1 VAALLSGLWIV
12 TSSLTARADL
22 VDCHDAYK
30 ELARKPKARAMA
42 VSQSKQL
49 CYYGWGYN
57 SQKDANGRV
66 LADCDKEAND
76 CRLLDA
82 ERDIALLKK
91 QQQEGREKEVSDIK
105 QAQTKLK
112 ELDLYSGEIDG
123 QRGPGTIAAVK
134 AFQSR
139 IGIAQNGEITSG
151 LLARLSEDEQTIA
164 KRDRRSI
171 CFGALGYDRSGWSS
185 SAHSDPN
192 VSEAKR
198 RGLSVDDCRVAIGL
212 PRQVAPTIVQ
222 STVDRDTRSIC
233 FGALGYDRSG
243 WSSSAHSEPNVSE
256 AKRRGLSVDDCRVAI
271 GLPRQVAPTIVQST
285 VDRDTRSI
293 CFGALGYDRS
303 GWSSSAHSD
312 PNVSEA
318 KRRGLSVDDCR
329 VAIGLSVAS
338 KSYDDGGSSVPSPPQ
353 ETHLFVGI
361 AQNHLCY
368 QLLNTQRDNWLS
380 NANVNLMAE
389 AKRRELSIDDCR
401 VAIGL
406 DPLNATSSQ
415 TPKVVEVNPP
425 TPKPLSLSEICELS
439 LNSDRTDWSSTASA
453 TEARRQAD
461 ALGITLQACQSQ
473 LGIKIEQKTADT
485 SSAND
490 QTAENNIPVSP
501 STPLQ
506 KKVALVMGNSNYRHS
521 PVLANPHNDAEAVA
535 SALTIL
541 GFEVIKGLDLSNS
554 DTVAK
559 VREFAKSA
567 KTADLSLLYYAG
579 HGLQIAGENYI
590 VPVDAV
596 VEDETA
602 ISFELINV
610 STITNFMG
618 GLDKVGVVLLDACRD
633 NPFSRSLKRSLS
645 ASRAAS
651 VEQGLA
657 PISAEGGGLFVAFST
672 APGDV
677 AADGEGMTN
686 SPFTTA
692 LLKHLPTK
700 GLEINTVMTRVK
712 AEVAKMTKN
721 DQRPW
726 TNSDLTTEVYL
737 VPEQ

>member
-1 VAALLSGLWIV
+1 
-12 TSSLTARADL
+12 
-22 VDCHDAYK
+22 
-30 ELARKPKARAMA
+30 
-42 VSQSKQL
+42 
-49 CYYGWGYN
+49 
-57 SQKDANGRV
+57 
-66 LADCDKEAND
+66 
-76 CRLLDA
+76 
-82 ERDIALLKK
+82 
-91 QQQEGREKEVSDIK
+91 
-105 QAQTKLK
+105 
-112 ELDLYSGEIDG
+112 
-123 QRGPGTIAAVK
+123 
-134 AFQSR
+134 
-139 IGIAQNGEITSG
+139 
-151 LLARLSEDEQTIA
+151 
-164 KRDRRSI
+164 
-171 CFGALGYDRSGWSS
+171 
-185 SAHSDPN
+185 
-192 VSEAKR
+192 
-198 RGLSVDDCRVAIGL
+198 
-212 PRQVAPTIVQ
+212 
-222 STVDRDTRSIC
+222 
-233 FGALGYDRSG
+233 
-243 WSSSAHSEPNVSE
+243 
-256 AKRRGLSVDDCRVAI
+256 
-271 GLPRQVAPTIVQST
+271 
-285 VDRDTRSI
+285 
-293 CFGALGYDRS
+293 
-303 GWSSSAHSD
+303 
-312 PNVSEA
+312 
-318 KRRGLSVDDCR
+318 
-329 VAIGLSVAS
+329 
-338 KSYDDGGSSVPSPPQ
+338 
-353 ETHLFVGI
+353 
-361 AQNHLCY
+361 
-368 QLLNTQRDNWLS
+368 
-380 NANVNLMAE
+380 
-389 AKRRELSIDDCR
+389 
-401 VAIGL
+401 
-406 DPLNATSSQ
+406 
-415 TPKVVEVNPP
+415 
-425 TPKPLSLSEICELS
+425 
-439 LNSDRTDWSSTASA
+439 
-453 TEARRQAD
+453 
-461 ALGITLQACQSQ
+461 
-473 LGIKIEQKTADT
+473 
-485 SSAND
+485 
-490 QTAENNIPVSP
+490 
-501 STPLQ
+501 
-506 KKVALVMGNSNYRHS
+506 MGNSNYRHS